1 MLPVASGLALVLA
14 HEEVLEEVAEELQ
27 RDVLEGE
34 RRAME
39 QFQQM
44 YVLLL
49 VERDGGH
56 DVLCAECGV
65 AAVDDVLQ
73 VGGRD
78 LGRGDVEGEDL
89 ESEVC
94 EGEVL
99 PLGRPVVGQRG
110 DFFGDEEAAVGSET
124 LEDDFLEGE
133 LCPVSNRLSASSP
146 GRSHVIGSSSGT
158 QVPLRCCVRGHYV

>member
-1 MLPVASGLALVLA
+1 MLPVASVLALVLA
-14 HEEVLEEVAEELQ
+14 HEEVLEEVAKELQ
-27 RDVLEGE
+27 RDILEGE
-34 RRAME
+34 CRAVE

-49 VERDGGH
+49 VECDGGY

-73 VGGRD
+73 VCGRD
-78 LGRGDVEGEDL
+78 LGRGDVEREDL
-89 ESEVC
+89 KSEVC

-110 DFFGDEEAAVGSET
+110 DFFGNEEAAVGSET

-133 LCPVSNRLSASSP
+133 LCPVSNRLSASSL
-146 GRSHVIGSSSGT
+146 GRSHVIGSSPGT
-158 QVPLRCCVRGHYV
+158 QIPLRRCV

>member
-1 MLPVASGLALVLA
+1 MLPVASSFALVLA
-14 HEEVLEEVAEELQ
+14 HEEVLEEVAEELK
-27 RDVLEGE
+27 RDILEGKC
-34 RRAME
+34 RAVK

-49 VERDGGH
+49 VERDGGY

-73 VGGRD
+73 VCSRD
-78 LGRGDVEGEDL
+78 LGRGDVEREDL
-89 ESEVC
+89 KSEVC

-110 DFFGDEEAAVGSET
+110 DFFGNEEAAVGSET

-133 LCPVSNRLSASSP
+133 LCPVSSRLSASSLD
-146 GRSHVIGSSSGT
+146 RSHVIRSSPGT
-158 QVPLRCCVRGHYV
+158 QVPLRCCV